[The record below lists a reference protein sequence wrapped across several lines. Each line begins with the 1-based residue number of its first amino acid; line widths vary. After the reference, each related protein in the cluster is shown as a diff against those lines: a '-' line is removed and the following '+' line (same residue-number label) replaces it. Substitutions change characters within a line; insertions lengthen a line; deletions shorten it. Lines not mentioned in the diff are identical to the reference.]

1 MSKRDNLTDF
11 LTDVANAIREKKGS
25 SEKINP
31 QNFSEEIRSIESGE
45 VAEVNTFGAVM
56 VDNTG
61 NAINNIST
69 IKFSDS
75 VKTIPSNAYNNFKG
89 KVSIIF
95 PDGLTTIKSSAFM
108 NSSIVKAD
116 LPSSV
121 SSIESNVFRGT
132 TNILTH
138 RFPELLTVIQQY
150 TYYQGGLTSFV
161 AEGKIET
168 IASSAFMGSKLV
180 TFVLRGVDA
189 VATLSSSAFS
199 GTPIANMKG
208 SIYVPDNLVD
218 SYKAATNWSVYAD
231 IIKPLSEYVEP
242 TTE

>member
-1 MSKRDNLTDF
+1 MSKQDNLTDF
-11 LTDVANAIREKKGS
+11 LTDVADAIREKKGS

-45 VAEVNTFGAVM
+45 VTEVNTFGAVM

-69 IKFSDS
+69 IIFSDGVTTVS
-75 VKTIPSNAYNNFKG
+75 SNAYSGFRA

-95 PDGLTTIKSSAFM
+95 PEGLTKIAASAFM

-121 SSIESNVFRGT
+121 SSIEANAFRGT
-132 TNILTH
+132 ANLTAH
-138 RFPELLTVIQQY
+138 RFPELLTVIHQY
-150 TYYQGGLTSFV
+150 VYYQGGVTSFV
-161 AEGKIET
+161 AEGKIAT
-168 IASSAFMGSKLV
+168 IGNSAFMSSKLG

-189 VATLSSSAFS
+189 VATLSSNAFN

-218 SYKAATNWSVYAD
+218 SYKAGTNWSVYAD